1 MELFVS
7 RKLGLREILFI
18 IILFTASHLEK
29 LRWHN
34 PYICFRKNS
43 RASSNWQNSNS
54 NFPAYHDERK
64 IRWWN
69 FLAYKLSSR
78 VTSRC
83 TSCHTVWWWSSN
95 FQRFIGTGGGT
106 TSRQAFSSYIRSD
119 TPYLPFSPLLSAS
132 FRSLPA
138 AVSTGGGNV
147 IAPRHE
153 DQSTLMTLTVGR
165 KRVGFTR
172 LPSNRIVTLLW
183 RIKANS
189 VRVLV
194 MMMMMVWYRVTIIP
208 VSHLPPRYWTLCYIA
223 SVYAEIYDVSR
234 L

>member
-34 PYICFRKNS
+34 PYLFSVRILVHPRTDRTPTPISRRITMKGRSVGEISLRTNS
-43 RASSNWQNSNS
+43 R
-54 NFPAYHDERK
+54 
-64 IRWWN
+64 
-69 FLAYKLSSR
+69 LALPRVVPR
-78 VTSRC
+78 VTRC
-83 TSCHTVWWWSSN
+83 GDSGAISSDLSG
-95 FQRFIGTGGGT
+95 GTGGGT

-119 TPYLPFSPLLSAS
+119 TPYSPFSPLPSAS

-138 AVSTGGGNV
+138 AVGGGNV

-208 VSHLPPRYWTLCYIA
+208 ASHLPPRY
-223 SVYAEIYDVSR
+223 
-234 L
+234 